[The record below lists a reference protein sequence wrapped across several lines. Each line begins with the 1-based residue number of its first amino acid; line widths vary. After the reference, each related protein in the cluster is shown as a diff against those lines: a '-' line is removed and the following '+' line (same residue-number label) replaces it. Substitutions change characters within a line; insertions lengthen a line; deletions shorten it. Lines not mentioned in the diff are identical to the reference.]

1 MKIEKAMVIL
11 NPWSGM
17 RRGMKCYKEL
27 IKWKEEKAEESGI
40 KLDVFFTER
49 SGDNTCAELAKKAI
63 REKYDAIVIIGGDG
77 TVNEVA
83 NGLSGSDIPVVV
95 VQAGH
100 GNDFARAIGSPAKI
114 REALDLL
121 IYGEKKAVDLI
132 TVNGRICIN
141 IFGIGGI
148 DTKVVECVEK
158 ILKKRWFFLPKKAL
172 YLVALIR
179 ELAQIRYPYLKL
191 EVSELGKP
199 VRLMEGEVSLF
210 AVTNGSTCGGIFRL
224 NPGADLSDGLLEV
237 CWIKK
242 TNRFRI
248 LVNIIRAF
256 KGTHLCLP
264 EVVTLPDGT
273 LPRLVSFTVSSREPL
288 IAEMDGEIIP
298 ADKEFKIAVIP
309 QALKVLVPPSIIAA
323 QIPLAAR
330 RVRASKLQLA

>member
-1 MKIEKAMVIL
+1 MKIERAMVIL

-17 RRGMKCYKEL
+17 RRGMRCYKEL
-27 IKWKEEKAEESGI
+27 IKWKEERAEEFGM
-40 KLDVFFTER
+40 KLDVFFTEK
-49 SGDNTCAELAKKAI
+49 SGDRTAAELAKKAI

-95 VQAGH
+95 IQAGH
-100 GNDFARAIGSPAKI
+100 GNDFARAIGSPAEI

-121 IYGEKKAVDLI
+121 ICGEKKAVDLMA
-132 TVNGRICIN
+132 VNGLICIN

-148 DTKVVECVEK
+148 DTKVVEYVEK
-158 ILKKRWFFLPKKAL
+158 TLKKRWFFLPKKVL

-179 ELAQIRYPYLKL
+179 ELVRIRYPSLRL
-191 EVSELGKP
+191 EVSEFGKP
-199 VRLMEGEVSLF
+199 VRFMEGEVSLF
-210 AVTNGSTCGGIFRL
+210 AVANGPTCGGMFRL

-242 TNRFRI
+242 TSKFRI

-273 LPRLVSFTVSSREPL
+273 LPRLVSFTVSSKEPL
-288 IAEMDGEIIP
+288 VAQMDGEIIS
-298 ADKEFKIAVIP
+298 AEKEFKFAVIP
-309 QALKVLVPPSIIAA
+309 QALKVLVPPSFIAA
-323 QIPLAAR
+323 QRPLM
-330 RVRASKLQLA
+330 VRNEKTPEFQPA